1 MAKMMTEDKGE
12 KQTKKVSLSST
23 VILFIFLIVM
33 SVAFTFLSKDFYS
46 IYNITSMLTNIAF
59 SGIVAG
65 TLTLV
70 MIMGGLD
77 ISIGGNIAF
86 TSCLVAYLFN
96 LENALPIAGIIII
109 GLLLGTAIGAFN
121 GFIITKLNLNPII
134 TTLGTMAITRGMG
147 YVLTKSRS
155 ILILNNVI
163 GFIGGVLL
171 GKGEIAKFPFPLV
184 LFIVVYASLAILMAK
199 SKFGRKIYCIGAN
212 ESAAKL
218 SGINVNKVKFIVYL
232 ISGIAASL
240 SGIILTGQTAV
251 GMPQHG
257 RGMELDVITAVLL
270 GGTSLYGGKGNI
282 LGTLAGVLILGVLY
296 NGFTMI
302 GFRYVHIRVFQGVIL
317 ILVVS
322 LYEVREKKT
331 Y

>member
-1 MAKMMTEDKGE
+1 MGKASEVLSRQKGE
-12 KQTKKVSLSST
+12 KRFLLSSNT
-23 VILFIFLIVM
+23 ILFIFLIVM
-33 SVAFTFLSKDFYS
+33 VAAFAVLSRDFYS

-77 ISIGGNIAF
+77 ISIGGNIAL
-86 TSCLVAYLFN
+86 TSCLVAYLYN
-96 LENALPIAGIIII
+96 LEKGPHI
-109 GLLLGTAIGAFN
+109 GLIILIALALGATIGSFN
-121 GFIITKLNLNPII
+121 GFVITRLDLNPII

-155 ILILNNVI
+155 ILILENVV
-163 GFIGGVLL
+163 GFIGRGT
-171 GKGEIAKFPFPLV
+171 IAKMPFPLI
-184 LFIVVYASLAILMAK
+184 LFIVVYAALTIVMTKA
-199 SKFGRKIYCIGAN
+199 KFGRKIYCIGAN
-212 ESAAKL
+212 QEAAKL
-218 SGINVNKVKFIVYL
+218 SGINIRKVKFITYL
-232 ISGIAASL
+232 ISGIAASV
-240 SGIILTGQTAV
+240 SGLILTGQSAV
-251 GMPQHG
+251 GMPQHATG
-257 RGMELDVITAVLL
+257 SELDVITAVLL
-270 GGTSLYGGKGNI
+270 GGTSLAGGKGNI

-322 LYEVREKKT
+322 LYEVREKRS

>member
-1 MAKMMTEDKGE
+1 
-12 KQTKKVSLSST
+12 
-23 VILFIFLIVM
+23 
-33 SVAFTFLSKDFYS
+33 
-46 IYNITSMLTNIAF
+46 MLTNIAF

>member
-1 MAKMMTEDKGE
+1 MAKDQGVSGE
-12 KQTKKVSLSST
+12 RGRRQTLSST
-23 VILFIFLIVM
+23 TILFIFLVVM
-33 SVAFTFLSKDFYS
+33 AAVFSILSRDFYS

-77 ISIGGNIAF
+77 ISVGGNIAF
-86 TSCLVAYLFN
+86 TSCLVAYLYN
-96 LENALPIAGIIII
+96 LENGPATGVIILVA
-109 GLLLGTAIGAFN
+109 LLLGATIGSFN
-121 GFIITKLNLNPII
+121 GFLITKLDLNPII

-155 ILILNNVI
+155 ILILEDVV
-163 GFIGGVLL
+163 GFIGRGA
-171 GKGEIAKFPFPLV
+171 IAKVPFPLI
-184 LFIVVYASLAILMAK
+184 LFILAYVILTLLMGRA
-199 SKFGRKIYCIGAN
+199 KFGRKIYCIGAN
-212 ESAAKL
+212 QEAAKL
-218 SGINVNKVKFIVYL
+218 SGINIQKIKFVTYL
-232 ISGIAASL
+232 ISGIAASM
-240 SGIILTGQTAV
+240 SGLILTGQSAV
-251 GMPQHG
+251 GMPQHATG
-257 RGMELDVITAVLL
+257 VELDVITAVLL
-270 GGTSLYGGKGNI
+270 GGTSLAGGKGSI

-302 GFRYVHIRVFQGVIL
+302 GFRYVHIRVFQGIIL

-322 LYEVREKKT
+322 LYEVREKKS

>member
-1 MAKMMTEDKGE
+1 MAKD
-12 KQTKKVSLSST
+12 QTVLDDRGKRKPLSST
-23 VILFIFLIVM
+23 TILFAFLVAM
-33 SVAFTFLSKDFYS
+33 VGTFSVLSKDFYS

-86 TSCLVAYLFN
+86 TSCLVAYLYN
-96 LENALPIAGIIII
+96 LERGPATGVIILIA
-109 GLLLGTAIGAFN
+109 LLLGATIGSFN
-121 GFIITKLNLNPII
+121 GFLITKLDLNPII

-155 ILILNNVI
+155 ILILEDVV
-163 GFIGGVLL
+163 GFIGRGAV
-171 GKGEIAKFPFPLV
+171 AKVPFPLL
-184 LFIVVYASLAILMAK
+184 LFILTYAVLTLLMGRA
-199 SKFGRKIYCIGAN
+199 KFGRKIYCIGAN
-212 ESAAKL
+212 QEAAKL
-218 SGINVNKVKFIVYL
+218 SGINIQKIKFLTYL
-232 ISGIAASL
+232 ISGIAASV
-240 SGIILTGQTAV
+240 SGLILTGQSAV
-251 GMPQHG
+251 GMPQHATG
-257 RGMELDVITAVLL
+257 VELDVITAVLL
-270 GGTSLYGGKGNI
+270 GGTSLAGGKGSI

-302 GFRYVHIRVFQGVIL
+302 GFRYVHIRVFQGIIL

-322 LYEVREKKT
+322 LYEVREKKS

>member
-1 MAKMMTEDKGE
+1 MTRISKIDDEQ
-12 KQTKKVSLSST
+12 KQTGKVSLSST
-23 VILFIFLIVM
+23 AILFIFLFVM
-33 SVAFTFLSKDFYS
+33 VIAFSVLSKDFYS
-46 IYNITSMLTNIAF
+46 IYNIKTMLTNVAF

-77 ISIGGNIAF
+77 ISIGGNIAL
-86 TSCLVAYLFN
+86 TSCLVAYLYDM
-96 LENALPIAGIIII
+96 ENALPVGVIIII
-109 GLLLGTAIGAFN
+109 GLILGAAIGTFN
-121 GFIITKLNLNPII
+121 GFIITKLDLNPII
-134 TTLGTMAITRGMG
+134 TTLGTMAITRGLG

-155 ILILNNVI
+155 ILILEDVV
-163 GFIGGVLL
+163 GFIGR
-171 GKGEIAKFPFPLV
+171 GEIARVPFPLI
-184 LFIVVYASLAILMAK
+184 LFIVIFAALTIVMSKA
-199 SKFGRKIYCIGAN
+199 KFGRKIYCIGAN
-212 ESAAKL
+212 QKAARL
-218 SGINVNKVKFIVYL
+218 SGININRIKFLVYL
-232 ISGIAASL
+232 ICGIAGSI
-240 SGIILTGQTAV
+240 SGLILTGQTAV

-270 GGTSLYGGKGNI
+270 GGTSLYGGRGNI

-302 GFRYVHIRVFQGVIL
+302 GFRFVHIRVFQGAIL

-322 LYEVREKKT
+322 LYEIREKKT